1 MYGSTP
7 LGSARRHQEQSMD
20 IEGASP
26 STLGRH
32 RRIEGKDYM
41 ATADIE
47 GARSRYL
54 INQEKKEVRARESA
68 ASGERSHEYDS
79 KYQVK
84 DIN

>member
-1 MYGSTP
+1 MYKSTP
-7 LGSARRHQEQSMD
+7 LVSARRHQEHRMD
-20 IEGASP
+20 IEDASP

-32 RRIEGKDYM
+32 RRIEGKDNM

-54 INQEKKEVRARESA
+54 INQEKKAVRARESA
-68 ASGERSHEYDS
+68 ASAETSHQYDS
-79 KYQVK
+79 KYQVQ